1 MKTLLSKPLVL
12 AVLLCLPLWVLFGN
26 FIAALISAILIS
38 FFIGMLRAL
47 KTLSNNK
54 KNNQ

>member
-1 MKTLLSKPLVL
+1 MKALLSRPLVL

-38 FFIGMLRAL
+38 FLIGMLRAL
-47 KTLSNNK
+47 QSLAKNK
-54 KNNQ
+54 KNNL